1 MSGRNRQTRA
11 VSLVEA
17 VTNVAVGYALAL
29 LAQRILFPL
38 FSIRTTLA
46 EDSAIAAAFT
56 LLSLARSYLL
66 RRLFERI
73 ATPVSR
79 PSCGSPDHARPQ
91 TKTSQPRPHLRVRQ
105 MITPAQ
111 ARPLAAH
118 LPVPSQPNRQ
128 GGMETAG
135 ARDASAWHHQPAR
148 PTLPSSQA

>member
-17 VTNVAVGYALAL
+17 VTNVAAGYALAL
-29 LAQRILFPL
+29 LAQRLLFPL

-46 EDSAIAAAFT
+46 EDGAIAAAFT

-79 PSCGSPDHARPQ
+79 
-91 TKTSQPRPHLRVRQ
+91 
-105 MITPAQ
+105 
-111 ARPLAAH
+111 RPLTR
-118 LPVPSQPNRQ
+118 QP
-128 GGMETAG
+128 
-135 ARDASAWHHQPAR
+135 
-148 PTLPSSQA
+148 